1 MLARALVAET
11 AAALVEVAADL
22 HGEVPAAGC
31 VEARVLLA
39 VAEAAAV
46 AELAVAGLL
55 ESEALRANGSALSVK
70 PTEAAVWRLGG
81 AIC

>member
-55 ESEALRANGSALSVK
+55 ESEALRANGTPSVLSLLK
-70 PTEAAVWRLGG
+70 PAVCVLGG